1 MCGISGIFHQQY
13 HDSHLECVQT
23 MVQYMKHRGPDA
35 QNTLVVSKQPEVI
48 FGHDRFSIF
57 DLSPQAAQPMKDAEN
72 GNVIVFNGDI
82 YNFKTLRKELQSQG
96 HPFKTQSD
104 TEVRHLQFQDASQR
118 ASVPRT
124 SVQNT
129 VGHGSPAE
137 SVCPV
142 GRRLPPPPAR
152 LLRVRPVG
160 RRKAT
165 PPARPRP
172 RRSQTALHL
181 SKRRRNPLR
190 LRIPRPAGLRRA
202 ARTRHGRRPF
212 IP

>member
-35 QNTLVVSKQPEVI
+35 QNTLVVSRQPEVI

-104 TEVRHLQFQDASQR
+104 TEV
-118 ASVPRT
+118 
-124 SVQNT
+124 
-129 VGHGSPAE
+129 
-137 SVCPV
+137 
-142 GRRLPPPPAR
+142 
-152 LLRVRPVG
+152 LL
-160 RRKAT
+160 KA
-165 PPARPRP
+165 
-172 RRSQTALHL
+172 
-181 SKRRRNPLR
+181 
-190 LRIPRPAGLRRA
+190 
-202 ARTRHGRRPF
+202 
-212 IP
+212 